1 MEIKI
6 SVKTPKGQALGL
18 EKKFRPFIIGS
29 KKKLVNTYVSP
40 DEDEVIWDVEGT
52 VREILKIQNNLARFD
67 QFVRG
72 AMDNKLMRKTM
83 QKTLSKQDAK
93 DLEEMI
99 MNQTEVSTI
108 KRATAEELV
117 EANKT
122 WWQRT
127 KEKFRKVKDDE

>member
-29 KKKLVNTYVSP
+29 KKKLLNTWVSP
-40 DEDEVIWDVEGT
+40 DDDEVIWDVEGS

-99 MNQTEVSTI
+99 MNQTDVSTI

-117 EANKT
+117 EAGKT

-127 KEKFRKVKDDE
+127 KEKFTKVEEE